1 MIFLTFITHDIMVE
15 KFSFVIFKILV
26 FFDFL
31 FFKITKRRFLH
42 YFQKFIENDS
52 YKVINI
58 LNKDINFFV
67 PNRLV
72 KWRVETFFTKE
83 PETLEWIDSF
93 DDNSKIV
100 FWDIGANIGLY
111 SIYAALKFKNIEV
124 VSFEPS
130 TSNLRVLSRNI
141 SINKLENKIKI
152 NQFPLTNKEN
162 KYLIMKEGDFV
173 EGGALNSFGESFNF
187 EGNSFNAQ
195 NNYQVYGTSI
205 NYLLSSNILLIPDYI
220 KIDVDGLEHFILE
233 GGDKFLGNK
242 KVKSISIEI
251 NENFVD
257 QYDAILK
264 HMKQFNFVFK
274 HKKHNEES
282 DENDGPFSKTYNYLF
297 EKQSPII

>member
-1 MIFLTFITHDIMVE
+1 MVL
-15 KFSFVIFKILV
+15 KLSFVIFKILS

-31 FFKITKRRFLH
+31 FFKITKRKFLPH
-42 YFQKFIENDS
+42 VRNFLENDS
-52 YKVINI
+52 YNVIKI

-67 PNRLV
+67 PNNLV
-72 KWRVETFFTKE
+72 KWRVETFFIKE

-93 DDNSKIV
+93 NDNSKII

-233 GGDKFLGNK
+233 GGDKFLSDK

-257 QYDAILK
+257 QYDSIHK
-264 HMKQFNFVFK
+264 YMKQFNFVFK
-274 HKKHNEES
+274 HKKHNEKLVT
-282 DENDGPFSKTYNYLF
+282 DGPYSKTYNYLF
-297 EKQSPII
+297 EKQVPIL

>member
-1 MIFLTFITHDIMVE
+1 MVE
-15 KFSFVIFKILV
+15 KFSFVIFKILG

-42 YFQKFIENDS
+42 YFQKFFENDS

-93 DDNSKIV
+93 DDNSKII

-162 KYLIMKEGDFV
+162 KYLIMKEGHFI
-173 EGGALNSFGESFNF
+173 EGGALNSFGEDFDF
-187 EGNSFNAQ
+187 EGKIFKSEM
-195 NNYQVYGTSI
+195 NYQLFGTTI
-205 NYLLSSNILLIPDYI
+205 NFLIENNILEIPDYI
-220 KIDVDGLEHFILE
+220 KIDVDGIEHLILE
-233 GGDKFLGNK
+233 GGDKFLGNE

-257 QYDAILK
+257 QYDSVQK
-264 HMKQFNFVFK
+264 SMKQFNFVFK
-274 HKKHNEES
+274 HKKHSEIVEDN
-282 DENDGPFSKTYNYLF
+282 GPFSKTYNYLF
-297 EKQSPII
+297 EKRA

>member
-1 MIFLTFITHDIMVE
+1 M
-15 KFSFVIFKILV
+15 
-26 FFDFL
+26 
-31 FFKITKRRFLH
+31 
-42 YFQKFIENDS
+42 
-52 YKVINI
+52 
-58 LNKDINFFV
+58 
-67 PNRLV
+67 
-72 KWRVETFFTKE
+72 ETFFTKE

-93 DDNSKIV
+93 DDNSKII

-162 KYLIMKEGDFV
+162 QYLMMKEGDFV
-173 EGGALNSFGESFNF
+173 EGGALNSFGEDFNF

-195 NNYQVYGTSI
+195 NNYQVYGTTI
-205 NYLLSSNILLIPDYI
+205 NYLLNNNILLIPDYI

-233 GGDKFLGNK
+233 GGDKFLGDK

-251 NENFVD
+251 NENFID
-257 QYDAILK
+257 QYDSIQK
-264 HMKQFNFVFK
+264 YMKQFNFVFK
-274 HKKHNEES
+274 HKKHS
-282 DENDGPFSKTYNYLF
+282 DLFAGTGSFSKTYNYVF
-297 EKQSPII
+297 EKRAHDVLMDK

>member
-1 MIFLTFITHDIMVE
+1 MVE
-15 KFSFVIFKILV
+15 KFAFFVFKILG

-42 YFQKFIENDS
+42 YFQRFLENDS

-67 PNRLV
+67 PNALV
-72 KWRVETFFTKE
+72 IWRVETFFTKE

-93 DDNSKIV
+93 DDNSKII

-162 KYLIMKEGDFV
+162 KYLMMKEGDFV
-173 EGGALNSFGESFNF
+173 EGGALNSFGEDFDF
-187 EGNSFNAQ
+187 KGDSFNAN

-205 NYLLSSNILLIPDYI
+205 NYLLKSNILQIPDYI

-233 GGDKFLGNK
+233 GGDNFLGNK

-257 QYDAILK
+257 QYDAIHK
-264 HMKQFNFVFK
+264 YMKQFNFVFK
-274 HKKHNEES
+274 HKKHS
-282 DENDGPFSKTYNYLF
+282 DFLDKGDVSFSKTYNYLF

>member
-1 MIFLTFITHDIMVE
+1 MVE
-15 KFSFVIFKILV
+15 KFSFVIFKILG

-42 YFQKFIENDS
+42 YFQKFFENDS

-93 DDNSKIV
+93 DDNSKII

-162 KYLIMKEGDFV
+162 KYLMMKEGDFV
-173 EGGALNSFGESFNF
+173 EGGALNSFGEDFDF
-187 EGNSFNAQ
+187 EGKIFKSEM
-195 NNYQVYGTSI
+195 NYQLFGTTI
-205 NYLLSSNILLIPDYI
+205 NYLIENNILEIPDYI
-220 KIDVDGLEHFILE
+220 KIDVDGIEHLILE
-233 GGDKFLGNK
+233 GASKYLNHK
-242 KVKSISIEI
+242 KIKSMSIEI
-251 NENFVD
+251 NENFTE
-257 QYDAILK
+257 QYEKVLYIMEKNDFTIL
-264 HMKQFNFVFK
+264 
-274 HKKHNEES
+274 HKKHNVEIFGK
-282 DENDGPFSKTYNYLF
+282 NSKFIKSFNYVF
-297 EKQSPII
+297 TR

>member
-1 MIFLTFITHDIMVE
+1 MVE

-93 DDNSKIV
+93 DDNSKII

-162 KYLIMKEGDFV
+162 QYLIMNEGDFV

-195 NNYQVYGTSI
+195 NNYQVYGTTI
-205 NYLLSSNILLIPDYI
+205 NYLLKSDILQIPDYI

-233 GGDKFLGNK
+233 GGDKFLGDK

-257 QYDAILK
+257 QYDAIHK
-264 HMKQFNFVFK
+264 FMKQFNFVFK
-274 HKKHNEES
+274 HKKHN
-282 DENDGPFSKTYNYLF
+282 DKLFDNDGPYSKTYNYVF
-297 EKQSPII
+297 EKQALII

>member
-1 MIFLTFITHDIMVE
+1 MVE
-15 KFSFVIFKILV
+15 KFAFFVFRLLG

-42 YFQKFIENDS
+42 YFQKFFENNS

-58 LNKDINFFV
+58 LNEDIIFFV
-67 PNRLV
+67 PNTLV
-72 KWRVETFFTKE
+72 KWRVETFFIKE

-111 SIYAALKFKNIEV
+111 SIYAALKYKNIEV

-141 SINKLENKIKI
+141 SVNKLENKIKI
-152 NQFPLTNKEN
+152 NQFPLTNQEN
-162 KYLIMKEGDFV
+162 KYLLMKEGDFI
-173 EGGALNSFGESFNF
+173 EGGALNSFGEDFDFKGDSFIAN
-187 EGNSFNAQ
+187 
-195 NNYQVYGTSI
+195 NNYQVYGTTI
-205 NYLLSSNILLIPDYI
+205 NYLLESNILQIPDYI

-233 GGDKFLGNK
+233 GGDNFLGNK

-251 NENFVD
+251 NEDFED
-257 QYDAILK
+257 QYDAIHK
-264 HMKQFNFVFK
+264 YMKQFNFVFK
-274 HKKHNEES
+274 HKKHNEKLVT
-282 DENDGPFSKTYNYLF
+282 DGPYSKTYNYLF
-297 EKQSPII
+297 EKQVPIL

>member
-1 MIFLTFITHDIMVE
+1 MVE
-15 KFSFVIFKILV
+15 RFAFIIFKILS
-26 FFDFL
+26 FCDFL

-42 YFQKFIENDS
+42 YFQQFFENDS

-67 PNRLV
+67 PNKLV

-93 DDNSKIV
+93 DDNSKII

-124 VSFEPS
+124 ISFEPS

-162 KYLIMKEGDFV
+162 KYLIMKEGEFV
-173 EGGALNSFGESFNF
+173 EGGALNSFGESFDF
-187 EGNSFNAQ
+187 EGNSFNAE
-195 NNYQVYGTSI
+195 NNYKVYGTTI
-205 NYLLSSNILLIPDYI
+205 NYLLKSNILPIPDYI

-257 QYDAILK
+257 QYDSIQK
-264 HMKQFNFVFK
+264 HMKQFNFVFI

-297 EKQSPII
+297 EKQAPII